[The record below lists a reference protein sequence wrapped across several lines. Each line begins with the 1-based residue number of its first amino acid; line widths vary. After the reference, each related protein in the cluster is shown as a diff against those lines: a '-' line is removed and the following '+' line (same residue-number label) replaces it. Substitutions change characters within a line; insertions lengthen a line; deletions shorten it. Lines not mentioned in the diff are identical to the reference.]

1 MDSRDKALERIKKCE
16 PIVWKNEDK
25 LTSSLAL
32 RGTSVS
38 ISNVLDAQAR
48 LDRFAPYIALKFPE
62 TGDGIIESS
71 ISEAQGLGTAISE
84 IYETAVPR
92 LFLKRDNDLPVA
104 GSIKARGGIHEIL
117 ALAEGLAVK
126 EGLLSIGQDYSI
138 LARREF
144 RDFFSG
150 YSVAVGST
158 GNLGI
163 SVGIMSAELG
173 FDTTVHMSQD
183 AKEWK
188 KSLLRSKGVTVI
200 EHESDYSEAV
210 RKGRAICES
219 RESCYF
225 VDDERSPLLFCGYAV
240 AALRLR
246 EQLKF
251 LSIDVDEDHPLR
263 VYLPCGVGGAP
274 GGIAFGLKQI
284 YGDSVHCWLVEP
296 THAPCMS
303 LAMLL
308 GRPDV
313 SVSQF
318 GIDGLTEADGLAV
331 GIPSAMAW
339 AICHRL
345 VDGVIT
351 VEDES
356 MYELQYLMDLK
367 EGIKAEP
374 SASAALAGL
383 ISLDPLPEETAI
395 AWLTGGSFL
404 PEETYK
410 SMLKRGRGL
419 VERKKVG

>member
-1 MDSRDKALERIKKCE
+1 MSRESVLARIKNCE
-16 PIVWKNEDK
+16 PVAWANEDK
-25 LTSSLAL
+25 LPSSLAL
-32 RGTSVS
+32 RGTTIS
-38 ISNVLDAQAR
+38 ISDVLDAQAR
-48 LDRFAPYIALKFPE
+48 LDRFAPYIATRFPE
-62 TGDGIIESS
+62 TDDGIIESPL
-71 ISEAQGLGTAISE
+71 SEASE
-84 IYETAVPR
+84 LAKTIADGYEVQVPR

-117 ALAEGLAVK
+117 ALAEGLAAK
-126 EGLLSIGQDYSI
+126 EGLLRISQDYSI

-144 RDFFSG
+144 KDFFSQ

-210 RKGRAICES
+210 RQGRDMCES
-219 RESCYF
+219 RENCYF

-246 EQLKF
+246 DQLKS
-251 LSIDVDEDHPLR
+251 LSVEVDSDHPLR

-284 YGDSVHCWLVEP
+284 YGDSVHCWFVEP

-303 LAMLL
+303 LAMVL

-318 GIDGLTEADGLAV
+318 GIDGVTEADGLAV
-331 GIPSAMAW
+331 GAPSEMVW
-339 AICHRL
+339 SICHRL
-345 VDGVIT
+345 IDGVVT
-351 VEDES
+351 VEDS
-356 MYELQYLMDLK
+356 SLYKLQYLMDRDQ
-367 EGIKAEP
+367 GVKAEP
-374 SASAALAGL
+374 SAAAALWGL
-383 ISLDPLPEETAI
+383 TTLDPLPGETAI

-404 PEETYK
+404 PEDTYK
-410 SMLKRGRGL
+410 SMLFRGGDLWRGKR
-419 VERKKVG
+419 

>member
-1 MDSRDKALERIKKCE
+1 MENRERALERIKKCE
-16 PIVWKNEDK
+16 PIAWANEDK
-25 LTSSLAL
+25 IPSSLAL
-32 RGTSVS
+32 RGTAVS
-38 ISNVLDAQAR
+38 ISDVLDAQAR
-48 LDRFAPYIALKFPE
+48 LDRFAPYIALRFPE
-62 TGDGIIESS
+62 TGDGIIESP
-71 ISEAQGLGTAISE
+71 ISEAPELASAISE
-84 IYETAVPR
+84 GYGVEVPR
-92 LFLKRDNDLPVA
+92 LLLKRDSDLPVA

-126 EGLLSIGQDYSI
+126 EGLLRIEQDYSI

-144 RDFFSG
+144 RDFFSK

-210 RKGRAICES
+210 HQGRDMCES
-219 RESCYF
+219 RENCYF
-225 VDDERSPLLFCGYAV
+225 VDDERSSLLFSGYAV

-246 EQLKF
+246 DQLKS
-251 LSIDVDEDHPLR
+251 LSLEVDSDHPLR

-284 YGDSVHCWLVEP
+284 YGDSVHCWFVEP

-303 LAMLL
+303 LAMVL

-318 GIDGLTEADGLAV
+318 GIDGVTEADGLAV
-331 GIPSAMAW
+331 GAPSDMVW
-339 AICHRL
+339 SMCHRL
-345 VDGVIT
+345 IDGIIT
-351 VEDES
+351 VEDDS
-356 MYELQYLMDLK
+356 LYELQYLMDRDQ
-367 EGIKAEP
+367 GVKAEP
-374 SASAALAGL
+374 SAAAALCGL
-383 ISLDPLPEETAI
+383 TTLEPLPGEAAI

-404 PEETYK
+404 PEDTYK
-410 SMLKRGRGL
+410 SMLKHGGDLWRGKR
-419 VERKKVG
+419 